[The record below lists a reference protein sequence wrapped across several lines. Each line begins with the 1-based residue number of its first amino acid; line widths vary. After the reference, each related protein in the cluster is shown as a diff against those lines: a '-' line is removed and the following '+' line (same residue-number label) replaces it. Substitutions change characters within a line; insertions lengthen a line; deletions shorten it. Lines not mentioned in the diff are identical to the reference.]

1 MKKITAITL
10 TSMML
15 LLATAMVAGAVPV
28 AEVRG
33 AVAGTV
39 QGASNLADGNSFA
52 WNPQNFA
59 GFFYDIKKDIG
70 NENLKTVLSGD
81 DGRKLSGD
89 APYGVTYTTS
99 VQQKAFE
106 RALWGAFNVIGFQ
119 AEQYFAGY
127 LQGTDEATGSNIFY
141 AETTDKNSLA
151 SEQLQKILMNSK
163 DEMTVTSGT
172 PLKLGEGYELAVK
185 SIDVDGNK
193 VFVELSKDG
202 AVIDSKVV
210 SPSKDGATELDK
222 TYFYKNPKVG
232 EQAKLVTIAVH
243 FKNAF
248 RGADQNLASVDGI
261 WQISDTP
268 AEVKADTQY
277 GKMTITGIDATTGV
291 ITMNNK
297 DEPITLTKNK
307 NTELMPGVSI
317 KTADNDTLRFYIFKL
332 ITEPGTYAIR
342 GAVAGTVSGAD
353 NLVDGNSFT
362 WNPQNFAGF
371 FYDMKKDIGNENLK
385 TVLSGDDGRKLSGD
399 APYGVTYTTSVQ
411 QKAFERALWGAFN
424 VIGFQ
429 AEPYF
434 AGYLQGTDEAT
445 GSNIFYAESTDKNS
459 LSSEQLQKILMN
471 SKDEMT
477 VTSGTPLK
485 LGEGYELA
493 VKSIDVDGNKVFV
506 ELSKDG
512 AVIDSKVVSPSKA
525 GATELDKTYFYKN
538 PKVGEQSK
546 LVTIAVHFKN
556 AFRGAD
562 QNLASVDGIWQ
573 ISDTPAEVKADTNYD
588 KMTITGID
596 ATTGV
601 ITMNNKDEPVTL
613 TKNKDTVLMPGVNI
627 KTADNDTLRFYIYKP
642 VTVEGASGATETAAT
657 MTEAAATENVTAAT
671 MTEAAATEKVAAA
684 TTAAAAATEKVAA
697 AKENLTAA
705 TEKVAAAKENVTGA
719 AAEAKK
725 QPGFE
730 GIFAIAGLL
739 AVAYLVLGRKE

>member
-10 TSMML
+10 TSTML

-52 WNPQNFA
+52 
-59 GFFYDIKKDIG
+59 
-70 NENLKTVLSGD
+70 
-81 DGRKLSGD
+81 
-89 APYGVTYTTS
+89 
-99 VQQKAFE
+99 
-106 RALWGAFNVIGFQ
+106 
-119 AEQYFAGY
+119 
-127 LQGTDEATGSNIFY
+127 
-141 AETTDKNSLA
+141 
-151 SEQLQKILMNSK
+151 
-163 DEMTVTSGT
+163 
-172 PLKLGEGYELAVK
+172 
-185 SIDVDGNK
+185 
-193 VFVELSKDG
+193 
-202 AVIDSKVV
+202 
-210 SPSKDGATELDK
+210 
-222 TYFYKNPKVG
+222 
-232 EQAKLVTIAVH
+232 
-243 FKNAF
+243 
-248 RGADQNLASVDGI
+248 
-261 WQISDTP
+261 
-268 AEVKADTQY
+268 
-277 GKMTITGIDATTGV
+277 
-291 ITMNNK
+291 
-297 DEPITLTKNK
+297 
-307 NTELMPGVSI
+307 
-317 KTADNDTLRFYIFKL
+317 
-332 ITEPGTYAIR
+332 
-342 GAVAGTVSGAD
+342 
-353 NLVDGNSFT
+353 

-459 LSSEQLQKILMN
+459 LASEQLQKILMN

-642 VTVEGASGATETAAT
+642 VTVDGAAVAAEAPVANMTAAT
-657 MTEAAATENVTAAT
+657 N
-671 MTEAAATEKVAAA
+671 TEAAATEKVAAA
-684 TTAAAAATEKVAA
+684 TTAVAA

-705 TEKVAAAKENVTGA
+705 TEKVAAAKENVTK
-719 AAEAKK
+719 AAEAAPAAAKK

>member
-15 LLATAMVAGAVPV
+15 LLATAMVAGAVPA

-39 QGASNLADGNSFA
+39 QGASNLADGNSFS

-70 NENLKTVLSGD
+70 NENLKTVLTGD

-89 APYGVTYTTS
+89 APYGVTYTTT
-99 VQQKAFE
+99 VQQKAYE

-119 AEQYFAGY
+119 AEQYFSGY
-127 LQGTDEATGSNIFY
+127 LPGTDEATGSNIFY

-193 VFVELSKDG
+193 VFLELSKDG
-202 AVIDSKVV
+202 AVVDSKVV

-297 DEPITLTKNK
+297 DEP
-307 NTELMPGVSI
+307 
-317 KTADNDTLRFYIFKL
+317 
-332 ITEPGTYAIR
+332 
-342 GAVAGTVSGAD
+342 
-353 NLVDGNSFT
+353 
-362 WNPQNFAGF
+362 
-371 FYDMKKDIGNENLK
+371 
-385 TVLSGDDGRKLSGD
+385 
-399 APYGVTYTTSVQ
+399 
-411 QKAFERALWGAFN
+411 
-424 VIGFQ
+424 
-429 AEPYF
+429 
-434 AGYLQGTDEAT
+434 
-445 GSNIFYAESTDKNS
+445 
-459 LSSEQLQKILMN
+459 
-471 SKDEMT
+471 
-477 VTSGTPLK
+477 
-485 LGEGYELA
+485 
-493 VKSIDVDGNKVFV
+493 
-506 ELSKDG
+506 
-512 AVIDSKVVSPSKA
+512 
-525 GATELDKTYFYKN
+525 
-538 PKVGEQSK
+538 
-546 LVTIAVHFKN
+546 
-556 AFRGAD
+556 
-562 QNLASVDGIWQ
+562 
-573 ISDTPAEVKADTNYD
+573 
-588 KMTITGID
+588 
-596 ATTGV
+596 
-601 ITMNNKDEPVTL
+601 VTL

-627 KTADNDTLRFYIYKP
+627 KTADNETLRYYIYKP
-642 VTVEGASGATETAAT
+642 VTIEGAAGATETAAT
-657 MTEAAATENVTAAT
+657 MTEANATENVTAAT
-671 MTEAAATEKVAAA
+671 KTEAAATEKVAAA

-705 TEKVAAAKENVTGA
+705 TEKVAAAKENVTK
-719 AAEAKK
+719 AAEAAPAAAKK

-739 AVAYLVLGRKE
+739 AVAYLVIGRKE